1 MNVHLPRGV
10 SPVSIALALTCGL
23 LAGGRAEGFSPA
35 ITHVQ
40 QTTAYNAGSPK
51 VARAVC
57 PAGQSVLGG
66 GALITGGQGVV
77 AIQAAFPTHDDAI
90 SQDVYIVKAAAEEG
104 STDSWS
110 VTAEAFCTAS
120 TVTTKVFESSLF
132 DSTPIKQVT
141 IQCPYPL
148 KVVGMG
154 AEVAKQDYEHPT
166 NDPETIPIPA
176 DAKGKGVVFQGFDVA
191 AGLTQ
196 VTAYAVEEAAA
207 LDPAWDYTGDWKL
220 VAFATCASEA
230 YFGGLERRTT
240 RARGG
245 GVGTAEARVLYRR
258 RTDLRAD
265 PAAG

>member
-1 MNVHLPRGV
+1 MNDWECASLSPAGSRVRDEENVEDERSGFLTAGAPADSRTAPHPARRTTMNVHLPRGV

-90 SQDVYIVKAAAEEG
+90 FQDVYIVKAAAEEG

-141 IQCPYPL
+141 
-148 KVVGMG
+148 
-154 AEVAKQDYEHPT
+154 
-166 NDPETIPIPA
+166 
-176 DAKGKGVVFQGFDVA
+176 
-191 AGLTQ
+191 
-196 VTAYAVEEAAA
+196 
-207 LDPAWDYTGDWKL
+207 
-220 VAFATCASEA
+220 
-230 YFGGLERRTT
+230 
-240 RARGG
+240 
-245 GVGTAEARVLYRR
+245 
-258 RTDLRAD
+258 
-265 PAAG
+265 